1 MHTYLTL
8 AGLLLSSLAGAQ
20 DSLRLTIRQADS
32 LFVKSNLLL
41 LAERY
46 RINASQAQ
54 VIQAGLFDNPTVTLE
69 VSAYNTQARRVL
81 DVGRQ
86 GQKFVAVQ
94 QLLSTAGKR
103 AKRVALAQEA
113 ARLTEFEFRDLLRAL
128 RFDLH
133 TRLYTVYFQ
142 SNTLQQYDQQIATL
156 QTTVDAFEV
165 QYTRN
170 NVSLR
175 ELLRLRALLF
185 GLTNDRTEIRL
196 GLADQQQA
204 LRILLQTDQPVRS
217 VIGEADLVRYR
228 LPARPLDTL
237 QAIAFRSRAD
247 LKASESLTRQAELNY
262 TLQKAL
268 AKPDVRVGGSYDQ
281 AASYVP
287 NYIGLSVS
295 MDVPLL
301 NRNQGG
307 IRAAGS
313 QIDYQRLLQRQKG
326 VQVATE
332 IAIAWQKI
340 REIEQLYQTVSS
352 QFIEQFELLN
362 RGVVDNFQKRN
373 ISLLEFIDIVETYNN
388 SIRELNRLRADRVS
402 AYEELNYTV
411 GEDIL
416 N

>member
-1 MHTYLTL
+1 MRLYLTL
-8 AGLLLSSLAGAQ
+8 AGLLLCRLAGAQ

-32 LFVKSNLLL
+32 LFVKNNLLL

-46 RINASQAQ
+46 RIDASQAQ

-69 VSAYNTQARRVL
+69 VSAYNSEARRVL
-81 DVGRQ
+81 DVGGQ
-86 GQKFVAVQ
+86 GQKFIAVQ
-94 QLLSTAGKR
+94 QLLYTAGKR
-103 AKRVALAQEA
+103 AKRVALAQESS
-113 ARLTEFEFRDLLRAL
+113 RLTEFEFRDLLRAL

-133 TRLYTVYFQ
+133 TRFYNIYFQ
-142 SNTLQQYDQQIATL
+142 SNTLRRYDQQIATL
-156 QTTVDAFEV
+156 QTTVNAFETE
-165 QYTRN
+165 YNRN

-185 GLTNDRTEIRL
+185 GLTNDRTEVRL
-196 GLADQQQA
+196 ALADQQQA
-204 LRILLQTDQPVRS
+204 LRILLQTDQPIAPIAS
-217 VIGEADLVRYR
+217 PTDLIRYR
-228 LPARPLDTL
+228 IPTRPLDTL
-237 QAIAFRSRAD
+237 QAIALRSRAD

-287 NYIGLSVS
+287 NYIGLSIS
-295 MDVPLL
+295 MDVPVF

-313 QIDYQRLLQRQKG
+313 QIDYQRLQQRQKG
-326 VQVATE
+326 IQVTTE
-332 IAIAWQKI
+332 ISIAWQKVQ
-340 REIEQLYQTVSS
+340 EIERLYQTVSG
-352 QFIEQFELLN
+352 QFTEQFDSLN
-362 RGVVDNFQKRN
+362 RGVVENFQKRN
-373 ISLLEFIDIVETYNN
+373 ISLLEFIDLVETYND
-388 SIRELNRLRADRVS
+388 SIRELNRLRSDRIG